1 MAAFGW
7 AETYHRNARR
17 KSVFHA
23 AAALCDISRGPAA
36 DHGSTRAPCSA
47 GPRPA

>member
-7 AETYHRNARR
+7 AETYHRGTWR

-23 AAALCDISRGPAA
+23 AVALSFRFPLPPITHAPARLAPRERG
-36 DHGSTRAPCSA
+36 RL
-47 GPRPA
+47 